1 MQGATRALVL
11 GMVAIVGSTAIGP
24 HAAAKSFEE
33 PGAGEPPFGVAV
45 QSDAAG
51 TKLEGVVYVK
61 LFAFGA
67 QQPDGSVPAQ
77 AEVVVRVRK
86 GNSIAAFQAVTAV
99 ANAFDPGVV
108 QEALETAIVPQV
120 IDELFGGDTSLA
132 VTVKSVTEFGQVD
145 DVSAVYNLADFT
157 AAVK

>member
-1 MQGATRALVL
+1 MRGALRALVL
-11 GMVAIVGSTAIGP
+11 GLTAFAAAAAVGP
-24 HAAAKSFEE
+24 HATGKSFEE

-45 QSDAAG
+45 QSAAAG

-61 LFAFGA
+61 LFDFGA

-86 GNSIAAFQAVTAV
+86 GNSLATFQAVTAV
-99 ANAFDPGVV
+99 ANALDPGVV

-120 IDELFGGDTSLA
+120 IDELFGGNASLGVA
-132 VTVKSVTEFGQVD
+132 VKSVTEFGQVD
-145 DVSAVYNLADFT
+145 SVTTVYNLADFT